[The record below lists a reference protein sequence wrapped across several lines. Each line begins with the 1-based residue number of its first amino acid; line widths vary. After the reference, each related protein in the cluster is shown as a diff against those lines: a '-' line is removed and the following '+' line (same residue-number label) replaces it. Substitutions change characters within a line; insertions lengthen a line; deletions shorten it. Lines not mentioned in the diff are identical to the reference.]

1 MPGTTPQVDRLIWR
15 MPMFSPSGWFTSRRK
30 RSTLSRLSRGSPI
43 PISTILEISRPESS
57 WVNSTWSSI
66 SPAVRSRTFPATVLA
81 QKAQPMRQ
89 PTWEEMHTVLPW

>member
-1 MPGTTPQVDRLIWR
+1 M
-15 MPMFSPSGWFTSRRK
+15 
-30 RSTLSRLSRGSPI
+30 